1 MTKKV
6 EVTYQP
12 SGKTVR
18 VPEGTTLFNAAHW
31 AGLPIESTC
40 GGRGT
45 CGKCGV
51 KVLSGHVERS
61 LADYRHLNDQL
72 DEGWRLSCQAGIT
85 EDTECDVPRLMK
97 MPKAATMGVGRFV
110 LLEPNVVKIFLEL
123 PPPSLEDHRSHL
135 ARVLDA
141 VDEAGY
147 NRNYDWEV
155 MPRIAQAFRAT
166 SNVTATLVGEYLVDV
181 EPGDTTDR
189 MFGASFDIGTTT
201 CVCTLVDLR
210 NGATVGVASTINHQ
224 APFGADVIA
233 RMAKAMHGE
242 ENVVQLREAA
252 ISTVNELLGR
262 AREEAGV
269 AQQEVYEAV
278 VAGNATMMHLLCGVN
293 PESLALAPYVATFT
307 EPQDLRGDQARFD
320 MHPLGW
326 VALFPSICAHRGAA
340 IVADIVATGLVRDP
354 ETRLLVDVGTNGEIA
369 CGNEERSVATAAPA
383 GPAFEGGEIVHGMR
397 ATDGA
402 IEGVTLTNGEVEL
415 QVIGGDDAEPRGICG
430 SGLIDIVAQLRLAG
444 LLDDG
449 GKMMSREEAED
460 AGHPLADRLVMRE
473 DVKAF
478 HLHGDVVLTQQDVRA
493 LQFAK
498 GAISTGIETAMRAL
512 GLESSDLDVVMLAGS
527 FGSYINPQS
536 ARVIGLVPPV
546 PVERIKA
553 VGNTASE
560 GAKMALMSF
569 REREVAWE
577 IPGIVE
583 YIELSGEEDFND
595 RFIGNLGFP
604 PIEDLHA
611 AQAANEA
618 AIVARAEARA
628 SASVGSE
635 DASP

>member
-6 EVTYQP
+6 EVTYRP

-45 CGKCGV
+45 CGPGGV
-51 KVLSGHVERS
+51 RVVSGHVERP
-61 LADYRHLNDQL
+61 LADYRHLNDRL

-85 EDTECDVPRLMK
+85 EDVECEVPRLMK

-110 LLEPNVVKIFLEL
+110 LLEPNVVKLFLEL

-135 ARVLDA
+135 MRVLDA
-141 VDEAGY
+141 VEEAGY
-147 NRNYDWEV
+147 GRNYDWEV
-155 MPRIAQAFRAT
+155 LPRVAQVFRTT
-166 SNVTATLVGEYLVDV
+166 STVTATLVGEYLVDV
-181 EPGDTTDR
+181 EAGDTTDR
-189 MFGASFDIGTTT
+189 VFGASFDIGTTT

-233 RMAKAMHGE
+233 RMAKAMHEE
-242 ENVVQLREAA
+242 ENVLQLREAA
-252 ISTVNELLGR
+252 LSTLNELLGR
-262 AREEAGV
+262 VRQEAGV
-269 AQQEVYEAV
+269 EQHEIYEAV

-293 PESLALAPYVATFT
+293 PESLALAPYVATFL
-307 EPQDLRGDQARFD
+307 EPQDLRADRAGFD
-320 MHPLGW
+320 MHPRGW
-326 VALFPSICAHRGAA
+326 VALFPSIGAYVGA
-340 IVADIVATGLVRDP
+340 DIVADIVATGLVRDP
-354 ETRLLVDVGTNGEIA
+354 ATRLLVDVGTNGEIA
-369 CGNEERSVATAAPA
+369 CGNEERCVATAAPA
-383 GPAFEGGEIVHGMR
+383 GPAFEGGEVVHGMR

-402 IEGVTLTNGEVEL
+402 IEGVTLADGGVAL
-415 QVIGGDDAEPRGICG
+415 QVIGGDGVEPRGICG
-430 SGLIDIVAQLRLAG
+430 SGLIDVVAQLRLAG

-449 GKMMSREEAED
+449 GAMTSRDEAEE
-460 AGHPLADRLVMRE
+460 AGHPLADHLVTRE

-478 HLHGDVVLTQQDVRA
+478 RLHGDVVLTQQDVRA

-512 GLESSDLDVVMLAGS
+512 DLEASDLDAVMLAGS

-546 PVERIKA
+546 PVERIRA

-577 IPGIVE
+577 IPAFVE

-604 PIEDLHA
+604 PIEDLHV
-611 AQAANEA
+611 AQTVNEA
-618 AIVARAEARA
+618 AIAARAEAR
-628 SASVGSE
+628 SATTMGSE
-635 DASP
+635 ESGS